1 MVRLHITKL
10 MCFTPWRSFGLRH
23 IAAKGR
29 ATSHNVKIMGV
40 RVLNAVG
47 EGTTAN
53 IVSGINFAVSKGAKV
68 INMSLG
74 GNQSD
79 TAFPNA
85 ITNAQNNG
93 VLVVVAAG

>member
-1 MVRLHITKL
+1 MLHSLAVVRA
-10 MCFTPWRSFGLRH
+10 TPHR
-23 IAAKGR
+23 AKGR

-53 IVSGINFAVSKGAKV
+53 IVSGVNFAVSKGAKV

-79 TAFPNA
+79 IAFSNA

>member
-1 MVRLHITKL
+1 
-10 MCFTPWRSFGLRH
+10 
-23 IAAKGR
+23 
-29 ATSHNVKIMGV
+29 MGV